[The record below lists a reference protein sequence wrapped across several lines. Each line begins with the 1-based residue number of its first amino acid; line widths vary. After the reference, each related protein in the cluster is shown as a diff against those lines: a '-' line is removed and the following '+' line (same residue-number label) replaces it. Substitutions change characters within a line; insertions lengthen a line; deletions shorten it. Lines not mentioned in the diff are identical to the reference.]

1 MIGQNSNNRN
11 VGTSTKDCDAGLPI
25 AGRTGN
31 SVTDSYQI
39 IKTKND
45 GTILTT
51 PLTIAPGVYLSFAS
65 TITNATGVLATGTII
80 ARTQLGAFDSGLY
93 RINPSYMWDG
103 AAGGGISF
111 ILYNSLGPLYTYVNS
126 RTDGQAFAP
135 NLVNIAPSGG
145 IAGYWHNTGTQNF
158 GGNIFISYNRNQ
170 ALDVFLDTDTY
181 YFVMVSDGNV
191 TINNANSVF
200 GCIEITQLS

>member
-1 MIGQNSNNRN
+1 MIGQNSNNKASGQ
-11 VGTSTKDCDAGLPI
+11 VAKECDAGLPI
-25 AGRTGN
+25 SGRITNNGEYEILKVN
-31 SVTDSYQI
+31 A
-39 IKTKND
+39 D
-45 GTILTT
+45 GTMVTT
-51 PLTIAPGVYLSFAS
+51 AIQIATGTYLQFAS

-111 ILYNSLGPLYTYVNS
+111 ILYNSLGALYTYING
-126 RTDGQAFAP
+126 RLDGQAFAP
-135 NLVNIAPSGG
+135 TLVNIAPNGG
-145 IAGYWHNTGTQNF
+145 IAAYWHNTATQNF
-158 GGNIFISYNRNQ
+158 GGNIFTSYNRNQ
-170 ALDVFLDTDTY
+170 TLDVFLDTDTY

-200 GCIEITQLS
+200 GCIEITKLS